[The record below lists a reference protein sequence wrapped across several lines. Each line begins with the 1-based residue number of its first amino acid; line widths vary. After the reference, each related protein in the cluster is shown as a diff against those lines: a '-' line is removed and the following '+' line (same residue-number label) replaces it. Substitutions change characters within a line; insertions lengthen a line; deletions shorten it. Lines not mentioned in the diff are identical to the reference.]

1 MKIRVTRAYMYSVV
15 NLFIDC
21 CIALYQL
28 CIFRFTSIFDIV
40 HKTESDTTGILIHMR
55 EEILKKPKMQ
65 MNLKI
70 QLIKGNITSNK

>member
-1 MKIRVTRAYMYSVV
+1 MAKAYTFVCTLLLIYLLLVI
-15 NLFIDC
+15 LPFINCVSSDSQ
-21 CIALYQL
+21 A
-28 CIFRFTSIFDIV
+28 SIFDIV

>member
-15 NLFIDC
+15 NLFIAC
-21 CIALYQL
+21 CIALKFIN
-28 CIFRFTSIFDIV
+28 CVSIFDIV